1 MSTKHHDTRR
11 IAPLFGDLCLER
23 ADVSGRQMREC
34 IQMQIALRRTAKRKR
49 LGEILLERG
58 YLEPGTVDSL
68 LEEQRARGLFAH
80 PEIPGYRLEERL
92 GYGAMAQVYRATQLS
107 VGREVAIKILSLKR
121 DEQRESIARF
131 QREVRAAAKL
141 SHEHI
146 VQAIDSGQI
155 DETYYFVMEYVDGL
169 TLHQLLVLYR
179 SVAEHMALRLAR
191 QVAEALCHLELHN
204 LVHRD
209 LKPTNILLERDLV
222 KICDLGLAREVRT
235 GLEVSTMTDQGA
247 ILGTPD
253 YLAPEQAR
261 GRQDLDIR
269 TDLYALGGILYRIV
283 TGRLPFVADSP
294 TALLYMKTYETAPP
308 PEQYC
313 PELSP
318 GTSEL
323 IRTLLARDRN
333 ERYATAEEAL
343 AAIKHGLKR
352 VRASGATT
360 SSQAVMPPVSDGAPD
375 DQTTSR
381 TRTPGELRPKLLL
394 TTGSTAG
401 RRVSIVRKEIVVGR
415 QTRSDLCIR
424 EPWFS
429 RRHFSIGQD
438 GERWILRD
446 LNSRNGTCV
455 NGELVA
461 ERVLHHGDEIAVKGT
476 KMIFV
481 LEYVSPEAPPDPST
495 EAETRIETPPE
506 E

>member
-1 MSTKHHDTRR
+1 MGTKHRDSRR

-23 ADVSGRQMREC
+23 TDVPGRQIREC

-49 LGEILLERG
+49 LGEILVERG
-58 YLEPGTVDSL
+58 YLAPETVDSL

-107 VGREVAIKILSLKR
+107 VGRCVAMKILGLKQE
-121 DEQRESIARF
+121 EQRESVARF
-131 QREVRAAAKL
+131 QREVRAAARL
-141 SHEHI
+141 SHENI
-146 VQAIDSGQI
+146 VQAIDSGQV
-155 DETYYFVMEYVDGL
+155 DDTYYFAMEYIEGL

-179 SVAEHMALRLAR
+179 NVAEHMALRIAR
-191 QVAEALCHLELHN
+191 QVAEALCHLELHDM
-204 LVHRD
+204 VHRD
-209 LKPTNILLERDLV
+209 LKPTNILLQQDVV
-222 KICDLGLAREVRT
+222 KICDLGLARQVRT
-235 GLEVSTMTDQGA
+235 GLEVSTVTDQGA

-294 TALLYMKTYETAPP
+294 TALLYMKTYETVPA

-318 GTSEL
+318 ETSEL
-323 IRTLLARDRN
+323 IQILLARDRN
-333 ERYATAEEAL
+333 ERYATAREAL
-343 AAIKHGLKR
+343 AAIKHCLKR
-352 VRASGATT
+352 VRVSGATT
-360 SSQAVMPPVSDGAPD
+360 TSQAAVAPVSDGAPG

-381 TRTPGELRPKLLL
+381 TRMPSELRPKLVL
-394 TTGSTAG
+394 TTGTTAG
-401 RRVSIVRKEIVVGR
+401 RRVPIVRKEIIVGR

-446 LNSRNGTCV
+446 LNSRNGTRV
-455 NGELVA
+455 NGELV
-461 ERVLHHGDEIAVKGT
+461 EEQVLHHGDEIAVKGT
-476 KMIFV
+476 KMVFI
-481 LEYVSPEAPPDPST
+481 LEYASPDAPSGPST
-495 EAETRIETPPE
+495 EEETKVETPPE